1 MKSSVEQQSATRVKI
16 TVEVPFDELKPEFD
30 KAHEALAAQ
39 VQIPGFRKGKA
50 PARLI
55 EARIG
60 RGPILEQVVNEMLP
74 SRYGQAV
81 EEHDLKVLG
90 QPEVDITKLED
101 GEVVEFTAE
110 VDVRPEIELPD
121 FSDIAVEVDALKAD
135 EEAVQAELDNL
146 LARFGTLTGVERPV
160 EDGDFISIDLSA
172 TVDGEE
178 LEEASTE
185 GLSYQVGSDDL
196 IEGLDDAVKG
206 LAQGESKEFG
216 TKLVA
221 GEHEGE
227 DAQVTVTVQSVK
239 VRELPEADDEFA
251 QMASE
256 FDTMD
261 ELREDLAKQVE
272 NTKKGEQAQ
281 QIRDKVLAA
290 ALEKTEVP
298 LPEGVVKE
306 QVDGQLQ
313 QLLGQFGG
321 DENVLNTMLEA
332 QGTTREQFDED
343 SRKSAEEAVRTQLFL
358 DELAEQEQP
367 QVSQQELTDHI
378 LFTAQSYG
386 MDPNQFIQQIQQ
398 SGQLGNLFADVRRGK
413 ALAVAILKA
422 SVKDT
427 EGNEVDVAEFFG
439 EAEAEPEAPEAEETK
454 ADDAAEAAEET
465 KGDDA
470 EETKGD
476 EA

>member
-30 KAHEALAAQ
+30 KAHEALSQQ

-50 PARLI
+50 PAKLI
-55 EARIG
+55 EARVG
-60 RGPILEQVVNEMLP
+60 RGPILEQVLNEMVP

-81 EEHDLKVLG
+81 EEHDLKVIG
-90 QPEVDITKLED
+90 QPEVDVTKLED
-101 GEVVEFTAE
+101 GDVVEFTAE

-121 FSDIAVEVDALKAD
+121 FSDISVEVDPLKAD
-135 EEAVQAELDNL
+135 DEAVQSELDNL
-146 LARFGTLTGVERPV
+146 LARFGTLTGVERAV

-185 GLSYQVGSDDL
+185 GLSYQVGSGDL
-196 IEGLDDAVKG
+196 IDGLDEAVTG

-221 GEHEGE
+221 GDHEGE

-239 VRELPEADDEFA
+239 VRQLPDADDEFA

-256 FDTMD
+256 FDTID

-321 DENVLNTMLEA
+321 DEAVLNSMLEA
-332 QGTTREQFDED
+332 QGTTREQFDAD
-343 SRKSAEEAVRTQLFL
+343 SRTSAEEAVRTQLFL
-358 DELAEQEQP
+358 GELAEAEQP
-367 QVSQQELTDHI
+367 EVSQQELTDHI

-413 ALAVAILKA
+413 ALAVSILKA
-422 SVKDT
+422 TVKDT
-427 EGNEVDVAEFFG
+427 DGNDIDVAEFFG
-439 EAEAEPEAPEAEETK
+439 EAEAADADNTESK
-454 ADDAAEAAEET
+454 ADEAA
-465 KGDDA
+465 DA
-470 EETKGD
+470 EK
-476 EA
+476 

>member
-30 KAHEALAAQ
+30 KAHEALSQQ

-50 PARLI
+50 PAKLI
-55 EARIG
+55 EARVG
-60 RGPILEQVVNEMLP
+60 RGPILEQVLNEMVP

-81 EEHDLKVLG
+81 EEHDLKVIG
-90 QPEVDITKLED
+90 QPEVDVTKLED
-101 GEVVEFTAE
+101 GDVVEFTAE

-121 FSDIAVEVDALKAD
+121 FSDISVEVDPLKAD
-135 EEAVQAELDNL
+135 DEAVQSELDNL
-146 LARFGTLTGVERPV
+146 LARFGTLTGVERAV

-185 GLSYQVGSDDL
+185 GLSYQVGSGDL
-196 IEGLDDAVKG
+196 IDGLDEAVTG

-221 GEHEGE
+221 GDHEGE

-239 VRELPEADDEFA
+239 VRQLPDADDEFA

-256 FDTMD
+256 FDTID

-321 DENVLNTMLEA
+321 DEAVLNSMLEA
-332 QGTTREQFDED
+332 QGTTREQFDAD
-343 SRKSAEEAVRTQLFL
+343 SRTSAEEAVRTQLFL
-358 DELAEQEQP
+358 DELAEAEQP
-367 QVSQQELTDHI
+367 EVSQQELTDHI

-413 ALAVAILKA
+413 ALAVSILKA
-422 SVKDT
+422 TVKDT
-427 EGNEVDVAEFFG
+427 DGNDIDVAEFFG
-439 EAEAEPEAPEAEETK
+439 EAEAADADNTESK
-454 ADDAAEAAEET
+454 ADEAA
-465 KGDDA
+465 DA
-470 EETKGD
+470 EK
-476 EA
+476 

>member
-30 KAHEALAAQ
+30 KAHEALSQQ

-50 PARLI
+50 PAKLI
-55 EARIG
+55 EARVG
-60 RGPILEQVVNEMLP
+60 RGTILEQVLNEMVP

-81 EEHDLKVLG
+81 EEHDLKVIG
-90 QPEVDITKLED
+90 QPEVDVTKLED
-101 GEVVEFTAE
+101 GDVVEFTAE

-121 FSDIAVEVDALKAD
+121 FSDISVEVDALQAD
-135 EEAVQAELDNL
+135 DEAVQSELDNL
-146 LARFGTLTGVERPV
+146 LARFGTLTGVERAV

-185 GLSYQVGSDDL
+185 GLSYQVGSGDL
-196 IEGLDDAVKG
+196 IDGLDEAVTG

-221 GEHEGE
+221 GDHEGE

-239 VRELPEADDEFA
+239 VRQLPDADDEFA

-256 FDTMD
+256 FDTID

-321 DENVLNTMLEA
+321 DEAVLNSMLEA
-332 QGTTREQFDED
+332 QGTTREQFDAD
-343 SRKSAEEAVRTQLFL
+343 SRTSAEEAVRTQLFL
-358 DELAEQEQP
+358 DELAEAEQP
-367 QVSQQELTDHI
+367 EVSQQELTDHI

-413 ALAVAILKA
+413 ALAVSILKA
-422 SVKDT
+422 TVKDT
-427 EGNEVDVAEFFG
+427 DGNDIDVAEFFG
-439 EAEAEPEAPEAEETK
+439 EAEAADADNTESK
-454 ADDAAEAAEET
+454 ADEAA
-465 KGDDA
+465 DA
-470 EETKGD
+470 EK
-476 EA
+476 

>member
-30 KAHEALAAQ
+30 KAHEALAQQ

-50 PARLI
+50 PAKLI

-60 RGPILEQVVNEMLP
+60 RGPILEQVLNEMVP

-81 EEHDLKVLG
+81 EEHDLKVIG
-90 QPEVDITKLED
+90 QPDVDVTKLED
-101 GEVVEFTAE
+101 GELVEFTAE

-121 FSDIAVEVDALKAD
+121 FADISVEVDALKAD
-135 EEAVQAELDNL
+135 DEAVQAELDNL
-146 LARFGTLTGVERPV
+146 LARFGTLTGVERAV

-196 IEGLDDAVKG
+196 IDGLDDAVIG

-239 VRELPEADDEFA
+239 VRELPDADDEFA

-256 FDTMD
+256 FDTC
-261 ELREDLAKQVE
+261 
-272 NTKKGEQAQ
+272 
-281 QIRDKVLAA
+281 
-290 ALEKTEVP
+290 
-298 LPEGVVKE
+298 
-306 QVDGQLQ
+306 
-313 QLLGQFGG
+313 LLYTS
-321 DENVLNTMLEA
+321 DA
-332 QGTTREQFDED
+332 
-343 SRKSAEEAVRTQLFL
+343 
-358 DELAEQEQP
+358 
-367 QVSQQELTDHI
+367 
-378 LFTAQSYG
+378 
-386 MDPNQFIQQIQQ
+386 
-398 SGQLGNLFADVRRGK
+398 
-413 ALAVAILKA
+413 
-422 SVKDT
+422 
-427 EGNEVDVAEFFG
+427 
-439 EAEAEPEAPEAEETK
+439 
-454 ADDAAEAAEET
+454 ADDIALV
-465 KGDDA
+465 
-470 EETKGD
+470 
-476 EA
+476 

>member
-1 MKSSVEQQSATRVKI
+1 MKSSVEQQSATRVRI

-30 KAHEALAAQ
+30 KAHEALAQQ

-50 PARLI
+50 PAKLI

-60 RGPILEQVVNEMLP
+60 RGPILEQVLNEMVP

-81 EEHDLKVLG
+81 EEHDLKVIG
-90 QPEVDITKLED
+90 QPDVDVTKLED
-101 GEVVEFTAE
+101 GELVEFTAE

-121 FSDIAVEVDALKAD
+121 FADISVEVDALKAD
-135 EEAVQAELDNL
+135 DEAVQAELDNL
-146 LARFGTLTGVERPV
+146 LARFGTLTGVERAV

-185 GLSYQVGSDDL
+185 GLSYQVGSGDL
-196 IEGLDDAVKG
+196 IDGLDDAVIG

-239 VRELPEADDEFA
+239 VRELPDADDEFA

-256 FDTMD
+256 FDTID

-272 NTKKGEQAQ
+272 TTKKGEQAQ

-306 QVDGQLQ
+306 QVEGQLQ

-321 DENVLNTMLEA
+321 DEAVLNSMLEA
-332 QGTTREQFDED
+332 QGTTREQFDAD
-343 SRKSAEEAVRTQLFL
+343 SRTSAEEAVRTQLFL
-358 DELAEQEQP
+358 DGLAEQEQP
-367 QVSQQELTDHI
+367 EVSQQELTDHI

-386 MDPNQFIQQIQQ
+386 MDPNQFIQQVQQ
-398 SGQLGNLFADVRRGK
+398 SGQLANLFADVRRGK
-413 ALAVAILKA
+413 ALAVSILKA
-422 SVKDT
+422 TVKDT
-427 EGNEVDVAEFFG
+427 DGNDIDVAEFFG
-439 EAEAEPEAPEAEETK
+439 EAEAPESDVK
-454 ADDAAEAAEET
+454 ADDAEAKT
-465 KGDDA
+465 DDTDA
-470 EETKGD
+470 EK
-476 EA
+476 

>member
-1 MKSSVEQQSATRVKI
+1 MNVKSIDRKGNEATIVVEIDKDLMENGVNKAYMKARKNI
-16 TVEVPFDELKPEFD
+16 
-30 KAHEALAAQ
+30 
-39 VQIPGFRKGKA
+39 QIPGFRKGKA
-50 PARLI
+50 PAKLI
-55 EARIG
+55 EARVG
-60 RGPILEQVVNEMLP
+60 RGPILEQVLNEMVP

-81 EEHDLKVLG
+81 EEHDLKVIG
-90 QPEVDITKLED
+90 QPEVDVTKLED
-101 GEVVEFTAE
+101 GDVVEFTAE

-121 FSDIAVEVDALKAD
+121 FSDISVEVDALKAD
-135 EEAVQAELDNL
+135 DEAVQSELDNL
-146 LARFGTLTGVERPV
+146 LARFGTLTGVERAV

-185 GLSYQVGSDDL
+185 GLSYQVGSGDL
-196 IEGLDDAVKG
+196 IDGLDEAVTG

-221 GEHEGE
+221 GDHEGE

-239 VRELPEADDEFA
+239 VRQLPDADDEFA

-256 FDTMD
+256 FDTID

-321 DENVLNTMLEA
+321 DESVLNSMLEA
-332 QGTTREQFDED
+332 QGTTREQFDAD
-343 SRKSAEEAVRTQLFL
+343 SRTSAEEAVRTQLFL
-358 DELAEQEQP
+358 DELAEAEQP
-367 QVSQQELTDHI
+367 EVSQQELTDHI

-413 ALAVAILKA
+413 ALAVSILKA
-422 SVKDT
+422 TVKDT
-427 EGNEVDVAEFFG
+427 DGNDIDVAEFFG
-439 EAEAEPEAPEAEETK
+439 EAEAADADNTEAK
-454 ADDAAEAAEET
+454 ADEAA
-465 KGDDA
+465 DA
-470 EETKGD
+470 EK
-476 EA
+476 

>member
-30 KAHEALAAQ
+30 KAHEALAQQ

-50 PARLI
+50 PAKLI

-60 RGPILEQVVNEMLP
+60 RGPILEQVLNEMVP

-81 EEHDLKVLG
+81 EEHDLKVIG
-90 QPEVDITKLED
+90 QPDVDVTKLED
-101 GEVVEFTAE
+101 GELVEFTAE

-121 FSDIAVEVDALKAD
+121 FADISVEVDALKAD
-135 EEAVQAELDNL
+135 DEAVQAELDNL
-146 LARFGTLTGVERPV
+146 LARFGTLTGVERAV

-185 GLSYQVGSDDL
+185 GLSYQVGSGDL
-196 IEGLDDAVKG
+196 IDGLDDAVIG

-227 DAQVTVTVQSVK
+227 DAQVTVKVQSVK
-239 VRELPEADDEFA
+239 VRQLPEADDEFA

-256 FDTMD
+256 FDTID
-261 ELREDLAKQVE
+261 ELREDLAKKVE

-281 QIRDKVLAA
+281 QIRDKVLAE

-306 QVDGQLQ
+306 QVEGQLQ

-321 DENVLNTMLEA
+321 DESVLNSMLEA
-332 QGTTREQFDED
+332 QGTTREQFDAD
-343 SRKSAEEAVRTQLFL
+343 SRTSAEEAVRTQLFL

-367 QVSQQELTDHI
+367 EVSQQELTDHI

-386 MDPNQFIQQIQQ
+386 MDPNQFIQQVQQ
-398 SGQLGNLFADVRRGK
+398 SGQLANLFADVRRGK
-413 ALAVAILKA
+413 ALAVSILKA
-422 SVKDT
+422 TVKDT
-427 EGNEVDVAEFFG
+427 DGNDIDVAEFFG
-439 EAEAEPEAPEAEETK
+439 EAEAPESDVK
-454 ADDAAEAAEET
+454 ADDAEAKADET
-465 KGDDA
+465 DA
-470 EETKGD
+470 EK
-476 EA
+476 

>member
-30 KAHEALAAQ
+30 KAHEALSQQ

-50 PARLI
+50 PAKLI
-55 EARIG
+55 EARVG
-60 RGPILEQVVNEMLP
+60 RGPILEQVLNEMVP

-81 EEHDLKVLG
+81 EEHDLKVIG
-90 QPEVDITKLED
+90 QPEVDVTKLED
-101 GEVVEFTAE
+101 GDVVEFTAE

-121 FSDIAVEVDALKAD
+121 FSDISVEVDALKAD
-135 EEAVQAELDNL
+135 DEAVQSELDNL
-146 LARFGTLTGVERPV
+146 LARFGTLTGVERAV

-185 GLSYQVGSDDL
+185 GLSYQVGSGDL
-196 IEGLDDAVKG
+196 IDGLDEAVTG

-221 GEHEGE
+221 GDHEGE

-239 VRELPEADDEFA
+239 IRQLPDADDEFA

-256 FDTMD
+256 FDTID

-321 DENVLNTMLEA
+321 DEAVLNSMLEA
-332 QGTTREQFDED
+332 QGTTREQFDAD
-343 SRKSAEEAVRTQLFL
+343 SRTSAEEAVRTQLFL
-358 DELAEQEQP
+358 DELAEAEQP
-367 QVSQQELTDHI
+367 EVSQQELTDHI

-413 ALAVAILKA
+413 ALAVSILKA
-422 SVKDT
+422 TVKDT
-427 EGNEVDVAEFFG
+427 DGNDIDVAEFFG
-439 EAEAEPEAPEAEETK
+439 EAEVADADNTEAK
-454 ADDAAEAAEET
+454 ADEAA
-465 KGDDA
+465 DA
-470 EETKGD
+470 EK
-476 EA
+476 

>member
-30 KAHEALAAQ
+30 KAHEALSQQ

-50 PARLI
+50 PAKLI
-55 EARIG
+55 EARVG
-60 RGPILEQVVNEMLP
+60 RGPILEQVLNEMVP

-81 EEHDLKVLG
+81 EEHDLKVIG
-90 QPEVDITKLED
+90 QPEVDVTKLED
-101 GEVVEFTAE
+101 GDVVEFTAE

-121 FSDIAVEVDALKAD
+121 FSDISVEVDALKAD
-135 EEAVQAELDNL
+135 DEAVQSELDNL
-146 LARFGTLTGVERPV
+146 LARFGTLTGVERAV

-185 GLSYQVGSDDL
+185 GLSYQVGSGDL
-196 IEGLDDAVKG
+196 IDGLDEAVTG

-221 GEHEGE
+221 GDHEGE

-256 FDTMD
+256 FDTID

-321 DENVLNTMLEA
+321 DEAVLNSMLEA
-332 QGTTREQFDED
+332 QGTTREQFDAD
-343 SRKSAEEAVRTQLFL
+343 SRTSAEEAVRTQLFL
-358 DELAEQEQP
+358 DELAEAEQP
-367 QVSQQELTDHI
+367 EVSQQELTDHI

-413 ALAVAILKA
+413 ALAVSILKA
-422 SVKDT
+422 TVKDT
-427 EGNEVDVAEFFG
+427 DGNDIDVAEFFG
-439 EAEAEPEAPEAEETK
+439 EAEAADADNTEAK
-454 ADDAAEAAEET
+454 ADEAT
-465 KGDDA
+465 DA
-470 EETKGD
+470 EK
-476 EA
+476 

>member
-30 KAHEALAAQ
+30 KAHEALAQQ

-60 RGPILEQVVNEMLP
+60 RGPILEQVLNEMVP

-81 EEHDLKVLG
+81 EEHDLKVIG
-90 QPEVDITKLED
+90 QPDVDVTKLED
-101 GEVVEFTAE
+101 GELVEFTAE

-121 FSDIAVEVDALKAD
+121 FADISVEVDALKAD
-135 EEAVQAELDNL
+135 DEAVQAELDNL
-146 LARFGTLTGVERPV
+146 LARFGTLTGVERAV

-185 GLSYQVGSDDL
+185 GLSYQVGSGDL
-196 IEGLDDAVKG
+196 IDGLDDAVIG

-239 VRELPEADDEFA
+239 VRELPDADDEFA

-256 FDTMD
+256 FDTID

-306 QVDGQLQ
+306 QVEGQLQ

-321 DENVLNTMLEA
+321 DEAVLNSMLEA
-332 QGTTREQFDED
+332 QGTTREQFDAD
-343 SRKSAEEAVRTQLFL
+343 SRTSAEEAVRTQLFL

-367 QVSQQELTDHI
+367 EVSQQELTDHI

-386 MDPNQFIQQIQQ
+386 MDPNQFIQQVQQ
-398 SGQLGNLFADVRRGK
+398 SGQLANLFADVRRGK
-413 ALAVAILKA
+413 ALAVSILKA
-422 SVKDT
+422 TVKDT
-427 EGNEVDVAEFFG
+427 DGNDIDVAEFFG
-439 EAEAEPEAPEAEETK
+439 EAEAPESDVK
-454 ADDAAEAAEET
+454 ADDAEAKADET
-465 KGDDA
+465 DA
-470 EETKGD
+470 EK
-476 EA
+476 

>member
-30 KAHEALAAQ
+30 KAHEALSQQ

-50 PARLI
+50 PAKLI
-55 EARIG
+55 EARVG
-60 RGPILEQVVNEMLP
+60 RGPILEQVLNEMVP

-81 EEHDLKVLG
+81 EEHDLKVIG
-90 QPEVDITKLED
+90 QPEVDVTKLED
-101 GEVVEFTAE
+101 GDVVEFTAE

-121 FSDIAVEVDALKAD
+121 FSDISVEVDALKAD
-135 EEAVQAELDNL
+135 DEAVQSELDNL
-146 LARFGTLTGVERPV
+146 LARFGTLTGVERAV

-185 GLSYQVGSDDL
+185 GLSYQVGSGDL
-196 IEGLDDAVKG
+196 IDGLDEAVTG

-221 GEHEGE
+221 GDHEGE

-239 VRELPEADDEFA
+239 VRQLPDADDEFA

-256 FDTMD
+256 FDTID

-321 DENVLNTMLEA
+321 DEAALNSMLEA
-332 QGTTREQFDED
+332 QGTTREQFDAD
-343 SRKSAEEAVRTQLFL
+343 SRTSAEEAVRTQLFL
-358 DELAEQEQP
+358 DELAEAEQP
-367 QVSQQELTDHI
+367 EVSQQELTDHI

-413 ALAVAILKA
+413 ALAVSILKA
-422 SVKDT
+422 TVKDT
-427 EGNEVDVAEFFG
+427 DGNDIDVAEFFG
-439 EAEAEPEAPEAEETK
+439 EAEAADADNTEAK
-454 ADDAAEAAEET
+454 ADEAA
-465 KGDDA
+465 DA
-470 EETKGD
+470 EK
-476 EA
+476 

>member
-30 KAHEALAAQ
+30 KAHEALSQQ

-50 PARLI
+50 PAKLI
-55 EARIG
+55 EARVG
-60 RGPILEQVVNEMLP
+60 RGPILEQVLNEMVP

-81 EEHDLKVLG
+81 EEHDLKVIG
-90 QPEVDITKLED
+90 QPEVDVTKLED
-101 GEVVEFTAE
+101 GDVVEFTAE

-121 FSDIAVEVDALKAD
+121 FSDISVEVDALKAD
-135 EEAVQAELDNL
+135 DEAVQSELDNL
-146 LARFGTLTGVERPV
+146 LARFGTLTGVERAV

-185 GLSYQVGSDDL
+185 GLSYQVGSGDL
-196 IEGLDDAVKG
+196 IDGLDEAVTG

-221 GEHEGE
+221 GDHEGE

-239 VRELPEADDEFA
+239 VRQLPDADDEFA
-251 QMASE
+251 KMASE
-256 FDTMD
+256 FDTID

-321 DENVLNTMLEA
+321 DEAVLNSMLEA
-332 QGTTREQFDED
+332 QGTTREQFDAD
-343 SRKSAEEAVRTQLFL
+343 SRTSAEEAVRTQLFL
-358 DELAEQEQP
+358 DELAEAEQP
-367 QVSQQELTDHI
+367 EVSQQELTDHI

-413 ALAVAILKA
+413 ALAVSILKA
-422 SVKDT
+422 TVKDT
-427 EGNEVDVAEFFG
+427 DGNDIDVAEFFG
-439 EAEAEPEAPEAEETK
+439 EAEAADADNTEAK
-454 ADDAAEAAEET
+454 ADEAA
-465 KGDDA
+465 DA
-470 EETKGD
+470 EK
-476 EA
+476 

>member
-30 KAHEALAAQ
+30 KAHEALAQQ

-50 PARLI
+50 PAKLI

-60 RGPILEQVVNEMLP
+60 RGPILEQVLNEMVP

-81 EEHDLKVLG
+81 EEHDLKVIG
-90 QPEVDITKLED
+90 QPDVDVTKLED
-101 GEVVEFTAE
+101 GELVEFTAE

-121 FSDIAVEVDALKAD
+121 FADISVEVDALKAD
-135 EEAVQAELDNL
+135 DEAVQAELDNL
-146 LARFGTLTGVERPV
+146 LARFGTLTGVERAV

-185 GLSYQVGSDDL
+185 GLSYQVGSGDL
-196 IEGLDDAVKG
+196 IDGLDDAVIG

-239 VRELPEADDEFA
+239 VRELPDADDEFA

-256 FDTMD
+256 FDTID

-272 NTKKGEQAQ
+272 TTKKGEQAQ

-306 QVDGQLQ
+306 QVEGQLQ

-321 DENVLNTMLEA
+321 DEAVLNSMLEA
-332 QGTTREQFDED
+332 QGTTREQFDAD
-343 SRKSAEEAVRTQLFL
+343 SRTSAEEAVRTQLFL

-367 QVSQQELTDHI
+367 EVSQQELTDHI

-386 MDPNQFIQQIQQ
+386 MDPNQFIQQVQQ
-398 SGQLGNLFADVRRGK
+398 SGQLANLFADVRRGK
-413 ALAVAILKA
+413 ALAVSILKA
-422 SVKDT
+422 TVKDT
-427 EGNEVDVAEFFG
+427 DGNDVDVAEFFG
-439 EAEAEPEAPEAEETK
+439 EAEAPESDVK
-454 ADDAAEAAEET
+454 ADDVEAKTDET
-465 KGDDA
+465 DA
-470 EETKGD
+470 EK
-476 EA
+476 

>member
-30 KAHEALAAQ
+30 KAHEALSQQ

-50 PARLI
+50 PAKLI
-55 EARIG
+55 EARVG
-60 RGPILEQVVNEMLP
+60 RGPILEQVLNEMVP

-81 EEHDLKVLG
+81 EEHDLKVIG
-90 QPEVDITKLED
+90 QPEVDVTKLED
-101 GEVVEFTAE
+101 GDVVEFTAE

-121 FSDIAVEVDALKAD
+121 FSDISVEVDALQAD
-135 EEAVQAELDNL
+135 DEAVQSELDNL
-146 LARFGTLTGVERPV
+146 LARFGTLTGVERAV

-185 GLSYQVGSDDL
+185 GLSYQVGSGDL
-196 IEGLDDAVKG
+196 IDGLDEAVTG

-221 GEHEGE
+221 GDHEGE

-239 VRELPEADDEFA
+239 VRQLPDADDEFA

-256 FDTMD
+256 FDTID

-321 DENVLNTMLEA
+321 DEAVLNSMLEA
-332 QGTTREQFDED
+332 QGTTREQFDAD
-343 SRKSAEEAVRTQLFL
+343 SRTSAEEAVRTQLFL
-358 DELAEQEQP
+358 DELAEAEQP
-367 QVSQQELTDHI
+367 EVSQQELTDHI

-413 ALAVAILKA
+413 ALAVSILKA
-422 SVKDT
+422 TVKDT
-427 EGNEVDVAEFFG
+427 DGNDIDVAEFFG
-439 EAEAEPEAPEAEETK
+439 EAEAADADNTESK
-454 ADDAAEAAEET
+454 ADEAA
-465 KGDDA
+465 DA
-470 EETKGD
+470 EK
-476 EA
+476 

>member
-30 KAHEALAAQ
+30 KAHEALAQQ

-60 RGPILEQVVNEMLP
+60 RGPILEQVLNEMVP

-81 EEHDLKVLG
+81 EEHDLKVIG
-90 QPEVDITKLED
+90 QPDVDVTKLED
-101 GEVVEFTAE
+101 GELVEFTAE

-121 FSDIAVEVDALKAD
+121 FADISVEVDALKAD
-135 EEAVQAELDNL
+135 DEAVQAELDNL
-146 LARFGTLTGVERPV
+146 LARFGTLTGVERAV

-185 GLSYQVGSDDL
+185 GLSYQVGSGDL
-196 IEGLDDAVKG
+196 IDGLDDAVIG

-239 VRELPEADDEFA
+239 VRELPDADDEFA

-256 FDTMD
+256 FDTID

-306 QVDGQLQ
+306 QVEGQLQ

-321 DENVLNTMLEA
+321 DEAVLNSMLEA
-332 QGTTREQFDED
+332 QGTTREQFDAD
-343 SRKSAEEAVRTQLFL
+343 SHTSAEEAVRTQLFL

-367 QVSQQELTDHI
+367 EVSQQELTDHI

-386 MDPNQFIQQIQQ
+386 MDPNQFIQQVQQ
-398 SGQLGNLFADVRRGK
+398 SGQLANLFADVRRGK
-413 ALAVAILKA
+413 ALAVSILKA
-422 SVKDT
+422 TVKDT
-427 EGNEVDVAEFFG
+427 DGNDIDVAEFFG
-439 EAEAEPEAPEAEETK
+439 EAEAPESDVK
-454 ADDAAEAAEET
+454 ADDAEAKVDET
-465 KGDDA
+465 DA
-470 EETKGD
+470 EK
-476 EA
+476 

>member
-1 MKSSVEQQSATRVKI
+1 MQS
-16 TVEVPFDELKPEFD
+16 
-30 KAHEALAAQ
+30 
-39 VQIPGFRKGKA
+39 
-50 PARLI
+50 
-55 EARIG
+55 
-60 RGPILEQVVNEMLP
+60 
-74 SRYGQAV
+74 
-81 EEHDLKVLG
+81 
-90 QPEVDITKLED
+90 
-101 GEVVEFTAE
+101 
-110 VDVRPEIELPD
+110 
-121 FSDIAVEVDALKAD
+121 
-135 EEAVQAELDNL
+135 ELDNL
-146 LARFGTLTGVERPV
+146 LARFGTLTGVERAV

-185 GLSYQVGSDDL
+185 GLSYQVGSGDL
-196 IEGLDDAVKG
+196 IDGLDEAVTG

-221 GEHEGE
+221 GDHEGE

-239 VRELPEADDEFA
+239 VRQLPDADDEFA

-256 FDTMD
+256 FDTID

-281 QIRDKVLAA
+281 QILDKVLAA

-321 DENVLNTMLEA
+321 DEAVLNSMLEA
-332 QGTTREQFDED
+332 QGTTREQFDAD
-343 SRKSAEEAVRTQLFL
+343 SRTSAEEAVRTQLFL
-358 DELAEQEQP
+358 DELAEAEQP
-367 QVSQQELTDHI
+367 EVSQQELTDHI

-413 ALAVAILKA
+413 ALAVSILKA
-422 SVKDT
+422 TVKDT
-427 EGNEVDVAEFFG
+427 DGNDIDVAEFFG
-439 EAEAEPEAPEAEETK
+439 EAEAADADNTEAK
-454 ADDAAEAAEET
+454 ADEAA
-465 KGDDA
+465 DA
-470 EETKGD
+470 EK
-476 EA
+476 

>member
-30 KAHEALAAQ
+30 KAHEALSQQ

-50 PARLI
+50 PAKLI
-55 EARIG
+55 EARVG
-60 RGPILEQVVNEMLP
+60 RGPILEQVLNEMVP

-81 EEHDLKVLG
+81 EEHDLKVIG
-90 QPEVDITKLED
+90 QPEVDVTKLED
-101 GEVVEFTAE
+101 GDVVEFTAE

-121 FSDIAVEVDALKAD
+121 FSDISVEVDALKAD
-135 EEAVQAELDNL
+135 DEAVQSELDNL
-146 LARFGTLTGVERPV
+146 LARFGTLTGVERAV

-185 GLSYQVGSDDL
+185 GLSYQVGSGDL
-196 IEGLDDAVKG
+196 IDGLDEAVTG

-221 GEHEGE
+221 GDHEGE

-239 VRELPEADDEFA
+239 IRQLPDADDEFA

-256 FDTMD
+256 FDTID

-321 DENVLNTMLEA
+321 DEAVLNSMLEA
-332 QGTTREQFDED
+332 QGTTREQFDAD
-343 SRKSAEEAVRTQLFL
+343 SRTSAEEAVRTQLFL
-358 DELAEQEQP
+358 DELAEAEQP
-367 QVSQQELTDHI
+367 EVSQQELTDHI

-413 ALAVAILKA
+413 ALAVSILKA
-422 SVKDT
+422 TVKDT
-427 EGNEVDVAEFFG
+427 DGNDIDVAEFFG
-439 EAEAEPEAPEAEETK
+439 EAEAADADNTEAK
-454 ADDAAEAAEET
+454 ADEAA
-465 KGDDA
+465 DA
-470 EETKGD
+470 EK
-476 EA
+476 

>member
-30 KAHEALAAQ
+30 KAHEALSQQ

-50 PARLI
+50 PAKLI
-55 EARIG
+55 EARVG
-60 RGPILEQVVNEMLP
+60 RGPILEQVLNEMVP

-81 EEHDLKVLG
+81 EEHDLKVIG
-90 QPEVDITKLED
+90 QPEVDVTKLED
-101 GEVVEFTAE
+101 GDVVEFTAE

-121 FSDIAVEVDALKAD
+121 FSDISVEVDALTAD
-135 EEAVQAELDNL
+135 DDAVQAELDNL
-146 LARFGTLTGVERPV
+146 LARFGTLTGVERAV

-185 GLSYQVGSDDL
+185 GLSYQVGSGDL
-196 IEGLDDAVKG
+196 IDGLDEAVTG

-256 FDTMD
+256 FDTID

-272 NTKKGEQAQ
+272 TTKKGEQAQ

-321 DENVLNTMLEA
+321 DEAVLNTMLEA
-332 QGTTREQFDED
+332 QGTTREQFDAD
-343 SRKSAEEAVRTQLFL
+343 SRTSAEEAVRTQLFL
-358 DELAEQEQP
+358 DELAEAEQP
-367 QVSQQELTDHI
+367 EVSQQELTDHI

-413 ALAVAILKA
+413 ALAVSILKA
-422 SVKDT
+422 TVKDS
-427 EGNEVDVAEFFG
+427 EGNDIDVAEFFG
-439 EAEAEPEAPEAEETK
+439 EAENTENTENADAAAK
-454 ADDAAEAAEET
+454 ADEA
-465 KGDDA
+465 DA
-470 EETKGD
+470 EK
-476 EA
+476 

>member
-30 KAHEALAAQ
+30 KAHEALAQQ

-60 RGPILEQVVNEMLP
+60 RGPILEQVLNEMVP

-81 EEHDLKVLG
+81 EEHDLKVIG
-90 QPEVDITKLED
+90 QPDVDVTKLED
-101 GEVVEFTAE
+101 GELVEFTAE

-121 FSDIAVEVDALKAD
+121 FADISVEVDALKAD
-135 EEAVQAELDNL
+135 DEAVQAELDNL
-146 LARFGTLTGVERPV
+146 LARFGTLTGVERAV

-185 GLSYQVGSDDL
+185 GLSYQVGSGDL
-196 IEGLDDAVKG
+196 IDGLDDAVIG

-239 VRELPEADDEFA
+239 VRELPDADDEFA

-256 FDTMD
+256 FDTID

-281 QIRDKVLAA
+281 QIRDKVLAE

-306 QVDGQLQ
+306 QVEGQLQ

-321 DENVLNTMLEA
+321 DEAVLNSMLEA
-332 QGTTREQFDED
+332 QGTTREQFDAD
-343 SRKSAEEAVRTQLFL
+343 SRTSAEEAVRTQLFL

-367 QVSQQELTDHI
+367 EVSQQELTDHI

-386 MDPNQFIQQIQQ
+386 MDPNQFIQQVQQ
-398 SGQLGNLFADVRRGK
+398 SGQLANLFADVRRGK
-413 ALAVAILKA
+413 ALAVSILKA
-422 SVKDT
+422 TVKDT
-427 EGNEVDVAEFFG
+427 DGNDIDVAEFFG
-439 EAEAEPEAPEAEETK
+439 EAEAPESDVK
-454 ADDAAEAAEET
+454 ADDAEAKVDET
-465 KGDDA
+465 DA
-470 EETKGD
+470 EK
-476 EA
+476 

>member
-30 KAHEALAAQ
+30 KAHEALAQQ

-50 PARLI
+50 PAKLI

-60 RGPILEQVVNEMLP
+60 RGPILEQVLNEMVP

-81 EEHDLKVLG
+81 EEHDLKVIG
-90 QPEVDITKLED
+90 QPDVDVTKLED
-101 GEVVEFTAE
+101 GELVEFTAE

-121 FSDIAVEVDALKAD
+121 FADISVEVDALKAD
-135 EEAVQAELDNL
+135 DEAVQAELDNL
-146 LARFGTLTGVERPV
+146 LARFGTLTGVERAV

-185 GLSYQVGSDDL
+185 GLSYQVGSGDL
-196 IEGLDDAVKG
+196 IDGLDDAVIG

-239 VRELPEADDEFA
+239 VRELPDADDEFA

-256 FDTMD
+256 FDTID

-272 NTKKGEQAQ
+272 TTKKGEQAQ

-306 QVDGQLQ
+306 QVEGQLQ

-321 DENVLNTMLEA
+321 DEAVLNSMLEA
-332 QGTTREQFDED
+332 QGTTREQFDAD
-343 SRKSAEEAVRTQLFL
+343 SRTSAEEAVRTQLFL

-367 QVSQQELTDHI
+367 EVSQQELTDHI

-386 MDPNQFIQQIQQ
+386 MDPNQFIQQVQQ
-398 SGQLGNLFADVRRGK
+398 SGQLANLFADVRRGK
-413 ALAVAILKA
+413 ALAVSILKA
-422 SVKDT
+422 TVKDT
-427 EGNEVDVAEFFG
+427 DGNDIDVAEFFG
-439 EAEAEPEAPEAEETK
+439 EAEAPESAETEAK
-454 ADDAAEAAEET
+454 ADEN
-465 KGDDA
+465 DA
-470 EETKGD
+470 EK
-476 EA
+476 

>member
-30 KAHEALAAQ
+30 KAHEALAQQ

-50 PARLI
+50 PAKLI

-60 RGPILEQVVNEMLP
+60 RGPILEQVLNEMVP

-81 EEHDLKVLG
+81 EEHDLKVIG
-90 QPEVDITKLED
+90 QPDVDVTKLED
-101 GEVVEFTAE
+101 GELVEFTAE

-121 FSDIAVEVDALKAD
+121 FADISVEVDALKAD
-135 EEAVQAELDNL
+135 DEAVQAELDNL
-146 LARFGTLTGVERPV
+146 LARFGTLTGVERAV

-185 GLSYQVGSDDL
+185 GLSYQVGSGDL
-196 IEGLDDAVKG
+196 IDGLDDAVIG

-239 VRELPEADDEFA
+239 VRELPDADDEFA

-256 FDTMD
+256 FDTID

-272 NTKKGEQAQ
+272 TTKKGEQAQ

-306 QVDGQLQ
+306 QVEGQLQ

-321 DENVLNTMLEA
+321 DEAVLNSMLEA
-332 QGTTREQFDED
+332 QGTTREQFDAD
-343 SRKSAEEAVRTQLFL
+343 SRTSAEEAVRTQLFL

-367 QVSQQELTDHI
+367 EVSQQELTDHI

-386 MDPNQFIQQIQQ
+386 MDPNQFIQQVQQ
-398 SGQLGNLFADVRRGK
+398 SGQLANLFADVRRGK
-413 ALAVAILKA
+413 ALAVSILKA
-422 SVKDT
+422 TVKDT
-427 EGNEVDVAEFFG
+427 DGNDIDVAEFFG
-439 EAEAEPEAPEAEETK
+439 EAEAPESDVK
-454 ADDAAEAAEET
+454 ADDVEAKTDET
-465 KGDDA
+465 DA
-470 EETKGD
+470 EK
-476 EA
+476 

>member
-30 KAHEALAAQ
+30 KAHEALAQQ

-50 PARLI
+50 PAKLI

-60 RGPILEQVVNEMLP
+60 RGPILEQVLNEMVP

-81 EEHDLKVLG
+81 EEHDLKVIG
-90 QPEVDITKLED
+90 QPDVDVTKLED
-101 GEVVEFTAE
+101 GELVEFTAE

-121 FSDIAVEVDALKAD
+121 FADISVEVDALKAD
-135 EEAVQAELDNL
+135 DEAVQAELDNL
-146 LARFGTLTGVERPV
+146 LARFGTLTGVERAV

-185 GLSYQVGSDDL
+185 GLSYQVGSGDL
-196 IEGLDDAVKG
+196 IDGLDEAVTG

-221 GEHEGE
+221 GDHEGE

-239 VRELPEADDEFA
+239 VRELPDADDEFA

-256 FDTMD
+256 FDTID

-272 NTKKGEQAQ
+272 TTKKGEQAQ

-306 QVDGQLQ
+306 QVEGQLQ

-321 DENVLNTMLEA
+321 DEAVLNSMLEA
-332 QGTTREQFDED
+332 QGTTREQFDAD
-343 SRKSAEEAVRTQLFL
+343 SRTSAEEAVRTQLFL

-367 QVSQQELTDHI
+367 EVSQQELTDHI

-386 MDPNQFIQQIQQ
+386 MDPNQFIQQVQQ
-398 SGQLGNLFADVRRGK
+398 SGQLANLFADVRRGK
-413 ALAVAILKA
+413 ALAVSILKA
-422 SVKDT
+422 TVKDT
-427 EGNEVDVAEFFG
+427 DGNDIDVAEFFG
-439 EAEAEPEAPEAEETK
+439 EAEAPESDVK
-454 ADDAAEAAEET
+454 ADDAEAKT
-465 KGDDA
+465 DDTDA
-470 EETKGD
+470 EK
-476 EA
+476 

>member
-30 KAHEALAAQ
+30 KAHEALSQQ

-50 PARLI
+50 PAKLI
-55 EARIG
+55 EARVG
-60 RGPILEQVVNEMLP
+60 RGPILEQVLNEMVP

-81 EEHDLKVLG
+81 EEHDLKVIG
-90 QPEVDITKLED
+90 QPEVDVTKLED
-101 GEVVEFTAE
+101 GDVVEFTAE

-121 FSDIAVEVDALKAD
+121 FSDISVEVDALKAD
-135 EEAVQAELDNL
+135 DEAVQSELDNL
-146 LARFGTLTGVERPV
+146 LARFGTLTGVERAV

-185 GLSYQVGSDDL
+185 GLSYQVGSGDL
-196 IEGLDDAVKG
+196 IDGLDEAVTG

-221 GEHEGE
+221 GDHEGE

-239 VRELPEADDEFA
+239 VRQLPDADDEFA

-256 FDTMD
+256 FDTID

-321 DENVLNTMLEA
+321 DEAVLNSMLEA
-332 QGTTREQFDED
+332 QGTTREQFDAD
-343 SRKSAEEAVRTQLFL
+343 SRTSAEEAVRTQLFL
-358 DELAEQEQP
+358 DELAEAEQP
-367 QVSQQELTDHI
+367 EVSQQELTDHI

-398 SGQLGNLFADVRRGK
+398 SGQLGTLFADVRRGK
-413 ALAVAILKA
+413 ALAVSILKA
-422 SVKDT
+422 TVKDT
-427 EGNEVDVAEFFG
+427 DGNDIDVAEFFG
-439 EAEAEPEAPEAEETK
+439 EAEAADADNTEAK
-454 ADDAAEAAEET
+454 ADEAA
-465 KGDDA
+465 DA
-470 EETKGD
+470 EK
-476 EA
+476 

>member
-30 KAHEALAAQ
+30 KAHEALSQQ

-50 PARLI
+50 PAKLI
-55 EARIG
+55 EARVG
-60 RGPILEQVVNEMLP
+60 RGPILEQVLNEMVP

-81 EEHDLKVLG
+81 EEHDLKVIG
-90 QPEVDITKLED
+90 QPEVDVTKLED
-101 GEVVEFTAE
+101 GDVVEFTAE

-121 FSDIAVEVDALKAD
+121 FSDISVEVDALKAD
-135 EEAVQAELDNL
+135 DEAVQSELDNL
-146 LARFGTLTGVERPV
+146 LARFGTLTGVERAV

-185 GLSYQVGSDDL
+185 GLSYQVGSGDL
-196 IEGLDDAVKG
+196 IDGLDEAVTG

-221 GEHEGE
+221 GDHEGE

-239 VRELPEADDEFA
+239 IRQLPDADDEFA

-256 FDTMD
+256 FDTID

-321 DENVLNTMLEA
+321 DEAVLNSMLEA
-332 QGTTREQFDED
+332 QGTTREQFDAD
-343 SRKSAEEAVRTQLFL
+343 SRTSAEEAVRTQLFL
-358 DELAEQEQP
+358 DELAEAEQP
-367 QVSQQELTDHI
+367 EVSQQELTDHI

-413 ALAVAILKA
+413 ALAVSILKA
-422 SVKDT
+422 TVKDT
-427 EGNEVDVAEFFG
+427 DGNDIDVAEFFG
-439 EAEAEPEAPEAEETK
+439 EAEVSDADNTEAK
-454 ADDAAEAAEET
+454 ADEAA
-465 KGDDA
+465 DA
-470 EETKGD
+470 EK
-476 EA
+476 

>member
-30 KAHEALAAQ
+30 KAHEALSQQ

-50 PARLI
+50 PAKLI
-55 EARIG
+55 EARVG
-60 RGPILEQVVNEMLP
+60 RGPILEQVLNEMVP

-81 EEHDLKVLG
+81 EEHDLKVIG
-90 QPEVDITKLED
+90 QPEVDVTKLED
-101 GEVVEFTAE
+101 GDVVEFTAE

-121 FSDIAVEVDALKAD
+121 FSDISVEVDALKAD
-135 EEAVQAELDNL
+135 DEAVQSELDNL
-146 LARFGTLTGVERPV
+146 LARFGTLTGVERAV

-185 GLSYQVGSDDL
+185 GLSYQVGSGDL
-196 IEGLDDAVKG
+196 IDGLDEAVTG

-221 GEHEGE
+221 GDHEGE

-239 VRELPEADDEFA
+239 VRQLPDADDEFA

-256 FDTMD
+256 FDTID

-321 DENVLNTMLEA
+321 DEAVLNSMLEA
-332 QGTTREQFDED
+332 QGTTREQFDAD
-343 SRKSAEEAVRTQLFL
+343 SRTSAEEAVRTQLFL
-358 DELAEQEQP
+358 DELAEAEQP
-367 QVSQQELTDHI
+367 EVSQQELTEHI

-413 ALAVAILKA
+413 ALAVSILKA
-422 SVKDT
+422 TVKDT
-427 EGNEVDVAEFFG
+427 DGNDIDVAEFFG
-439 EAEAEPEAPEAEETK
+439 EAEAADADNTEAK
-454 ADDAAEAAEET
+454 ADEAA
-465 KGDDA
+465 DA
-470 EETKGD
+470 EK
-476 EA
+476 

>member
-30 KAHEALAAQ
+30 KAHEALSQQ

-50 PARLI
+50 PAKLI
-55 EARIG
+55 EARVG
-60 RGPILEQVVNEMLP
+60 RGPILEQVLNEMVP

-81 EEHDLKVLG
+81 EEHDLKVIG
-90 QPEVDITKLED
+90 QPEVDVTKLED
-101 GEVVEFTAE
+101 GDVVEFTAE

-121 FSDIAVEVDALKAD
+121 FSDISVEVDALKAD
-135 EEAVQAELDNL
+135 DEAVQSELDNL
-146 LARFGTLTGVERPV
+146 LARFGTLTGVERAV

-185 GLSYQVGSDDL
+185 GLSYQVGSGDL
-196 IEGLDDAVKG
+196 IDGLDEAVTG

-221 GEHEGE
+221 GDHEGE

-239 VRELPEADDEFA
+239 VRQLPDADDEFA

-256 FDTMD
+256 FDTID

-321 DENVLNTMLEA
+321 DEAVLNSMLEA
-332 QGTTREQFDED
+332 QGTTREQFDAD
-343 SRKSAEEAVRTQLFL
+343 SRTSAEEAVRTQLFL
-358 DELAEQEQP
+358 DELAEAEQP
-367 QVSQQELTDHI
+367 EVSQQELTDHI

-413 ALAVAILKA
+413 ALAVSILKA
-422 SVKDT
+422 TVKDT
-427 EGNEVDVAEFFG
+427 DGNDIDVAEFFG
-439 EAEAEPEAPEAEETK
+439 EAEAADADNTEAK
-454 ADDAAEAAEET
+454 ADEAA
-465 KGDDA
+465 DA
-470 EETKGD
+470 EK
-476 EA
+476 

>member
-30 KAHEALAAQ
+30 KAHEALSQQ

-50 PARLI
+50 PAKLI
-55 EARIG
+55 EARVG
-60 RGPILEQVVNEMLP
+60 RGPILEQVLNEMVP

-81 EEHDLKVLG
+81 EEHDLKVIG
-90 QPEVDITKLED
+90 QPEVDVTKLED
-101 GEVVEFTAE
+101 GDVVEFTAE

-121 FSDIAVEVDALKAD
+121 FSDISVEVDALKAD
-135 EEAVQAELDNL
+135 DEAVQSELDNL
-146 LARFGTLTGVERPV
+146 LARFGTLTGVERAV

-185 GLSYQVGSDDL
+185 GLSYQVGSGDL
-196 IEGLDDAVKG
+196 IDGLDEAVTG

-221 GEHEGE
+221 GDHEGE

-239 VRELPEADDEFA
+239 VRQLPDADDEFA

-256 FDTMD
+256 FDTID

-321 DENVLNTMLEA
+321 DEAVLNSMLEA
-332 QGTTREQFDED
+332 QGTTREQFDAD
-343 SRKSAEEAVRTQLFL
+343 SRTSAEEAVRTQLFL
-358 DELAEQEQP
+358 DELAEAEQP
-367 QVSQQELTDHI
+367 EVSQQELTDHL

-413 ALAVAILKA
+413 ALAVSILKA
-422 SVKDT
+422 TVKDT
-427 EGNEVDVAEFFG
+427 DGNDIDVAEFFG
-439 EAEAEPEAPEAEETK
+439 EAEAADADNTEAK
-454 ADDAAEAAEET
+454 ADEAA
-465 KGDDA
+465 DA
-470 EETKGD
+470 EK
-476 EA
+476 

>member
-30 KAHEALAAQ
+30 KAHEALSQQ

-50 PARLI
+50 PAKLI
-55 EARIG
+55 EARVG
-60 RGPILEQVVNEMLP
+60 RGPILEQVLNEMVP

-81 EEHDLKVLG
+81 EEHDLKVIG
-90 QPEVDITKLED
+90 QPEVDVTKLED
-101 GEVVEFTAE
+101 GDVVEFTAE

-121 FSDIAVEVDALKAD
+121 FSDISVEVDPLKAD
-135 EEAVQAELDNL
+135 DEAVQSELDNL
-146 LARFGTLTGVERPV
+146 LARFGTLTGVERAV

-185 GLSYQVGSDDL
+185 GLSYQVGSGDL
-196 IEGLDDAVKG
+196 IDGLDEAVTG

-221 GEHEGE
+221 GDHEGE

-239 VRELPEADDEFA
+239 VRQLPDADDEFA

-256 FDTMD
+256 FDTID

-306 QVDGQLQ
+306 QVEGQLQ

-321 DENVLNTMLEA
+321 DEAVLNSMLEA
-332 QGTTREQFDED
+332 QGTTREQFDAD
-343 SRKSAEEAVRTQLFL
+343 SRTSAEEAVRTQLFL
-358 DELAEQEQP
+358 DELAEAEQP
-367 QVSQQELTDHI
+367 EVSQQELTDHI

-413 ALAVAILKA
+413 ALAVSILKA
-422 SVKDT
+422 TVKDT
-427 EGNEVDVAEFFG
+427 DGNDIDVAEFFG
-439 EAEAEPEAPEAEETK
+439 EAEAADADNTESK
-454 ADDAAEAAEET
+454 ADEAA
-465 KGDDA
+465 DA
-470 EETKGD
+470 EK
-476 EA
+476 

>member
-30 KAHEALAAQ
+30 KAHEALAQQ

-50 PARLI
+50 PAKLI

-60 RGPILEQVVNEMLP
+60 RGPILEQVLNEMVP

-81 EEHDLKVLG
+81 EEHDLKVIG
-90 QPEVDITKLED
+90 QPDVDVTKLED
-101 GEVVEFTAE
+101 GELVEFTAE

-121 FSDIAVEVDALKAD
+121 FADISVEVDALKAD
-135 EEAVQAELDNL
+135 DEAVQAELDNL
-146 LARFGTLTGVERPV
+146 LARFGTLTGVERAV

-185 GLSYQVGSDDL
+185 GLSYQVGSGDL
-196 IEGLDDAVKG
+196 IDGLDDAVIG

-239 VRELPEADDEFA
+239 VRELPDADDEFA

-256 FDTMD
+256 FDTID

-272 NTKKGEQAQ
+272 TTKKGEQAQ

-306 QVDGQLQ
+306 QVEGQLQ

-321 DENVLNTMLEA
+321 DEAVLNSMLEA
-332 QGTTREQFDED
+332 QGTTREQFDAD
-343 SRKSAEEAVRTQLFL
+343 SRTSAEEAVRTQLFL

-367 QVSQQELTDHI
+367 EVSQQELTDHI

-386 MDPNQFIQQIQQ
+386 MDPNQFIQQVQQ
-398 SGQLGNLFADVRRGK
+398 SGQLANLFADVRRGK
-413 ALAVAILKA
+413 ALAVSILKA
-422 SVKDT
+422 TVKDT
-427 EGNEVDVAEFFG
+427 DGNDIDVAEFFG
-439 EAEAEPEAPEAEETK
+439 ETEAPESDAK
-454 ADDAAEAAEET
+454 ADDAEAKADET
-465 KGDDA
+465 DA
-470 EETKGD
+470 EK
-476 EA
+476 